1 LETKTK
7 AIIYNTNYATQHH
20 NMILTFSPEQ
30 AYEVSRAF
38 DASWLMNAALAA
50 EAAASQAATVAC
62 NNKTK
67 STDAADNADDKA
79 ASEEPTSATAAKKG
93 ACHANKKKGSACC
106 QNKNNKKTVQPCQR
120 YNQNAQARCNRR
132 CANAQR
138 QQQKEATAPPP
149 PTRIVVQRTPIH
161 MDDSQPEFAKMSL
174 DVTGFAPH
182 QIKVSVDDYMVSI
195 SGERRNK
202 LGDLFVI
209 DRKFRLD
216 KKTALVDGVEASFD
230 NDDVA
235 GILEIVV
242 PKNVSAGPRTIP
254 IAVMT
259 SSKSNNNTDEE
270 TEVVDDAVEETT
282 TEDDNQSD
290 AATPADHEEEEEEQ
304 NHSTEEVATSVETVQ
319 EEDADE
325 EEVQD
330 EQQTDATTDD
340 NSGGDVV
347 VTEGLEWEEV
357 ASEEKE

>member
-1 LETKTK
+1 
-7 AIIYNTNYATQHH
+7 
-20 NMILTFSPEQ
+20 
-30 AYEVSRAF
+30 
-38 DASWLMNAALAA
+38 MNAALAA

-67 STDAADNADDKA
+67 PSTEDDNKAADYEKADSTDQKA
-79 ASEEPTSATAAKKG
+79 PASKKKG
-93 ACHANKKKGSACC
+93 AACC
-106 QNKNNKKTVQPCQR
+106 QNKNANNKNKKTVQPCQR

-132 CANAQR
+132 CANAKKAVQ
-138 QQQKEATAPPP
+138 EPSTAPPP

-182 QIKVSVDDYMVSI
+182 QIKVSVDDYVVSI

-230 NDDVA
+230 DDDG

-242 PKNVSAGPRTIP
+242 PENVLAGPRTIP
-254 IAVMT
+254 IAVT
-259 SSKSNNNTDEE
+259 SSSSAKNDTNEE
-270 TEVVDDAVEETT
+270 TEVNDNVDDVETAEDENAQ
-282 TEDDNQSD
+282 TES
-290 AATPADHEEEEEEQ
+290 ASTPADEEEQ
-304 NHSTEEVATSVETVQ
+304 EALSVETVK

-325 EEVQD
+325 EEVED
-330 EQQTDATTDD
+330 EQQTDATTED
-340 NSGGDVV
+340 SGGDVV

>member
-1 LETKTK
+1 
-7 AIIYNTNYATQHH
+7 
-20 NMILTFSPEQ
+20 M
-30 AYEVSRAF
+30 
-38 DASWLMNAALAA
+38 
-50 EAAASQAATVAC
+50 
-62 NNKTK
+62 
-67 STDAADNADDKA
+67 
-79 ASEEPTSATAAKKG
+79 G
-93 ACHANKKKGSACC
+93 
-106 QNKNNKKTVQPCQR
+106 
-120 YNQNAQARCNRR
+120 QARCNRR

-138 QQQKEATAPPP
+138 QQQKAAAKPSTAPPP

-161 MDDSQPEFAKMSL
+161 MDDSHQEFAKMSL

-182 QIKVSVDDYMVSI
+182 QIKVSVDDYVVSI

-254 IAVMT
+254 IAVVT
-259 SSKSNNNTDEE
+259 SSKSNNTTDEE
-270 TEVVDDAVEETT
+270 TEVVDDVVEETT
-282 TEDDNQSD
+282 TEDDDNQSD
-290 AATPADHEEEEEEQ
+290 AATTPADHEEEEEEQ
-304 NHSTEEVATSVETVQ
+304 NHSTEEVTSVETVQ

-325 EEVQD
+325 EEVEND

-340 NSGGDVV
+340 DGGDVV

>member
-1 LETKTK
+1 
-7 AIIYNTNYATQHH
+7 
-20 NMILTFSPEQ
+20 M
-30 AYEVSRAF
+30 
-38 DASWLMNAALAA
+38 
-50 EAAASQAATVAC
+50 
-62 NNKTK
+62 
-67 STDAADNADDKA
+67 
-79 ASEEPTSATAAKKG
+79 G
-93 ACHANKKKGSACC
+93 C
-106 QNKNNKKTVQPCQR
+106 QNKNANNKNKKTVQPCQR

-138 QQQKEATAPPP
+138 QQKKVVEPP

-161 MDDSQPEFAKMSL
+161 MDDSHQELAKMSL

-182 QIKVSVDDYMVSI
+182 QIKVSVDDYVVSI

-254 IAVMT
+254 IAVT
-259 SSKSNNNTDEE
+259 SSKSNNTTDEE
-270 TEVVDDAVEETT
+270 TEVVDDVVEETT
-282 TEDDNQSD
+282 TEDDDNQSD
-290 AATPADHEEEEEEQ
+290 AATPAEQEEQ

-325 EEVQD
+325 DEEVED

-357 ASEEKE
+357 VSEEKE

>member
-1 LETKTK
+1 
-7 AIIYNTNYATQHH
+7 
-20 NMILTFSPEQ
+20 M
-30 AYEVSRAF
+30 
-38 DASWLMNAALAA
+38 
-50 EAAASQAATVAC
+50 
-62 NNKTK
+62 
-67 STDAADNADDKA
+67 
-79 ASEEPTSATAAKKG
+79 G
-93 ACHANKKKGSACC
+93 
-106 QNKNNKKTVQPCQR
+106 
-120 YNQNAQARCNRR
+120 
-132 CANAQR
+132 
-138 QQQKEATAPPP
+138 
-149 PTRIVVQRTPIH
+149 
-161 MDDSQPEFAKMSL
+161 
-174 DVTGFAPH
+174 TGFAPH
-182 QIKVSVDDYMVSI
+182 QIKVSVDDYVVSI

-259 SSKSNNNTDEE
+259 SSKSNNTDEE
-270 TEVVDDAVEETT
+270 TEVVDDVVEETT
-282 TEDDNQSD
+282 TEDDDNQSD
-290 AATPADHEEEEEEQ
+290 AATPADHEEEEEQ

-325 EEVQD
+325 DEEVED

-357 ASEEKE
+357 VSEEKE

>member
-1 LETKTK
+1 
-7 AIIYNTNYATQHH
+7 
-20 NMILTFSPEQ
+20 MILTFSPEQ
-30 AYEVSRAF
+30 ACDVGLARAF
-38 DASWLMNAALAA
+38 DASWLMNAALA
-50 EAAASQAATVAC
+50 EAASAATVASSC
-62 NNKTK
+62 SNSNNKTK
-67 STDAADNADDKA
+67 PSTDDDVDKA
-79 ASEEPTSATAAKKG
+79 ASDDKADTEQKQSP
-93 ACHANKKKGSACC
+93 ANKKKGGCHTK
-106 QNKNNKKTVQPCQR
+106 NKNNKTVQPCQR

-138 QQQKEATAPPP
+138 QQKKAAEQPSTAPPP

-161 MDDSQPEFAKMSL
+161 MDDSNAEFAKMSL

-182 QIKVSVDDYMVSI
+182 QIKVSVDEYVVSI
-195 SGERRNK
+195 AGERRNK

-216 KKTALVDGVEASFD
+216 KKTALVDGIEASFD

>member
-1 LETKTK
+1 
-7 AIIYNTNYATQHH
+7 
-20 NMILTFSPEQ
+20 M
-30 AYEVSRAF
+30 
-38 DASWLMNAALAA
+38 
-50 EAAASQAATVAC
+50 
-62 NNKTK
+62 
-67 STDAADNADDKA
+67 
-79 ASEEPTSATAAKKG
+79 G
-93 ACHANKKKGSACC
+93 
-106 QNKNNKKTVQPCQR
+106 
-120 YNQNAQARCNRR
+120 QARCNRR

-138 QQQKEATAPPP
+138 QQQKAAAKPSTAPPP

-161 MDDSQPEFAKMSL
+161 MDDSHQEMGKMSL

-216 KKTALVDGVEASFD
+216 KKTALVDGVEASFG

-254 IAVMT
+254 IAVT
-259 SSKSNNNTDEE
+259 SSKSNNTTDEE
-270 TEVVDDAVEETT
+270 TEVVDDVVEETT
-282 TEDDNQSD
+282 TEDDDNQSD

-325 EEVQD
+325 DEEVED

-357 ASEEKE
+357 VSEEKE

>member
-1 LETKTK
+1 
-7 AIIYNTNYATQHH
+7 
-20 NMILTFSPEQ
+20 MGG
-30 AYEVSRAF
+30 
-38 DASWLMNAALAA
+38 AA
-50 EAAASQAATVAC
+50 
-62 NNKTK
+62 
-67 STDAADNADDKA
+67 
-79 ASEEPTSATAAKKG
+79 
-93 ACHANKKKGSACC
+93 C
-106 QNKNNKKTVQPCQR
+106 QKKTVQPCQR

-132 CANAQR
+132 CANTRAKAQR
-138 QQQKEATAPPP
+138 QQEDVAPPP

-161 MDDSQPEFAKMSL
+161 MDDSHSEFAKMSL

-182 QIKVSVDDYMVSI
+182 QIKVSVDDYVVSI

-230 NDDVA
+230 DNDDVA

-254 IAVMT
+254 IAVT
-259 SSKSNNNTDEE
+259 SSKTTDDETNEE
-270 TEVVDDAVEETT
+270 TEVVKDNTM
-282 TEDDNQSD
+282 EDDNAQTD
-290 AATPADHEEEEEEQ
+290 AAAPADHEDEEEQ
-304 NHSTEEVATSVETVQ
+304 NHPAEEVTSVETVQ

-325 EEVQD
+325 EVED
-330 EQQTDATTDD
+330 EQQTDATTED
-340 NSGGDVV
+340 SGGDAV

>member
-1 LETKTK
+1 
-7 AIIYNTNYATQHH
+7 
-20 NMILTFSPEQ
+20 M
-30 AYEVSRAF
+30 
-38 DASWLMNAALAA
+38 
-50 EAAASQAATVAC
+50 
-62 NNKTK
+62 
-67 STDAADNADDKA
+67 
-79 ASEEPTSATAAKKG
+79 G
-93 ACHANKKKGSACC
+93 C
-106 QNKNNKKTVQPCQR
+106 QNKNANNKNKKTVQPCQR
-120 YNQNAQARCNRR
+120 HGQNAQARCNRR

-138 QQQKEATAPPP
+138 QQKKAVEPP

-161 MDDSQPEFAKMSL
+161 MDDSHQELAKMSL

-182 QIKVSVDDYMVSI
+182 QIKVSVDEYVVSI

-254 IAVMT
+254 IAVVT
-259 SSKSNNNTDEE
+259 SSRSNNTTDEE
-270 TEVVDDAVEETT
+270 TEVVDDVVEETT
-282 TEDDNQSD
+282 TEDDDNQSD
-290 AATPADHEEEEEEQ
+290 AATTPADHEEEEEEQ
-304 NHSTEEVATSVETVQ
+304 NHSTEEVTSVETVQ

-325 EEVQD
+325 EEVEND

-340 NSGGDVV
+340 DGGDVV